1 MTTETSPPTQFNGR
15 QRLILLVL
23 LGAGFVFAADYSML
37 NVALVQVGSGV
48 KLGLTGLPWIISAY
62 TLPAAGF
69 MLMFGRMAD
78 LFGRRRLFLLGEVLL
93 IAASLL
99 GGFARNPEML
109 LAARALQGTSTA
121 MALPSGLSL
130 ITTTFAEGKLRD
142 RALGLN
148 GSILSGGFTAGAL
161 FGGAL
166 VSLLSWRAA
175 FFVNVPFAV
184 AFLVATPLLMP
195 ESKIADRV
203 KLDLPGAVAV
213 TGGLLAVVYAVIEKN
228 LISAAVGVVLLVA
241 FWLIEGR
248 ASAPLAP
255 PRILKRPTVA
265 WGNFAGLVIFA
276 TETGMIF
283 LMTLYL
289 QNILHFSPVVT
300 GLAFGVPGIAAIF
313 AGPVAGRVLGRFD
326 SRKVLTYGLAL
337 QGVTILPLVL
347 LGTNRVALAILM
359 PALFIGFF
367 VHVTCIVAYMV
378 IGTSGLPNEEQ
389 GLATGLT
396 SMTQQ
401 VALTVG
407 APIMIAI
414 AATQSGELT
423 GMRLALG
430 VNVAVTLVSV
440 VFIWFGLRPR
450 GSQDHAAAVAV
461 PASKGASEELAASL
475 D

>member
-1 MTTETSPPTQFNGR
+1 
-15 QRLILLVL
+15 
-23 LGAGFVFAADYSML
+23 
-37 NVALVQVGSGV
+37 
-48 KLGLTGLPWIISAY
+48 
-62 TLPAAGF
+62 
-69 MLMFGRMAD
+69 
-78 LFGRRRLFLLGEVLL
+78 
-93 IAASLL
+93 
-99 GGFARNPEML
+99 
-109 LAARALQGTSTA
+109 
-121 MALPSGLSL
+121 
-130 ITTTFAEGKLRD
+130 
-142 RALGLN
+142 
-148 GSILSGGFTAGAL
+148 
-161 FGGAL
+161 
-166 VSLLSWRAA
+166 
-175 FFVNVPFAV
+175 
-184 AFLVATPLLMP
+184 
-195 ESKIADRV
+195 
-203 KLDLPGAVAV
+203 
-213 TGGLLAVVYAVIEKN
+213 
-228 LISAAVGVVLLVA
+228 
-241 FWLIEGR
+241 
-248 ASAPLAP
+248 
-255 PRILKRPTVA
+255 
-265 WGNFAGLVIFA
+265 VIFA